1 MLHWLRD
8 AIVRTLAQ
16 RWLSNSPSSWRSLIS
31 PDSPAAVAVA
41 GPDPDRILLIG
52 GGISVGWG
60 MKTHNDALGGH
71 LTKSISM
78 ATGRGVSMDVMTDDI
93 LTGTAALPSD
103 VTRVLRAV
111 DAVIITPGDVDAMLL
126 LPTVI
131 YRRRLEQVL
140 DQVIEAAPVNVRVFV
155 VAIAPLSTVVA
166 LPRPLRRLASRL
178 GVALDQKAR
187 QVCLHRDNAVFVPF
201 SPTGIA
207 GREGS
212 GRTYAAWAGLIAPCV
227 SQHLDSCSGRSIR

>member
-8 AIVRTLAQ
+8 AIVRSLAQ
-16 RWLSNSPSSWRSLIS
+16 RWLSNSPSSWRSLTS
-31 PDSPAAVAVA
+31 PDSPAAVSAA
-41 GPDPDRILLIG
+41 GPDPDRVLLIG

-60 MKTHNDALGGH
+60 MKTHSDALGGH
-71 LTKSISM
+71 LTRSISK

-111 DAVIITPGDVDAMLL
+111 DAVIITPGDVDAVLL

-131 YRRRLEQVL
+131 YRRRLEHVL
-140 DQVIEAAPVNVRVFV
+140 DQVTEAAPANVRVFV
-155 VAIAPLSTVVA
+155 VAIAPLSTVMS
-166 LPRPLRRLASRL
+166 LPRVLRPLASRL
-178 GVALDQKAR
+178 GAALDQKAR
-187 QVCLHRDNAVFVPF
+187 RVCLHRDNAVFVPF

-212 GRTYAAWAGLIAPCV
+212 GRTYEAWAGLIAPCV
-227 SQHLDSCSGRSIR
+227 SQHLNSCSGRPIR